1 MKSEKRESTYS
12 ILSKILNLKFHSQ
25 LKDSGIEFTSLYKMT
40 HLETGNESYLVYV
53 NTTELRFVTSRDFVI
68 HFSRLL
74 VENII
79 TLKATLKE
87 LLNIQINEFTDD
99 IGIEFSYK
107 EVEYHI
113 LKQTELLEKMNEFRT
128 KFP

>member
-40 HLETGNESYLVYV
+40 HLETGKENYLVYV
-53 NTTELRFVTSRDFVI
+53 NTTELRFVTSRDFVF

-74 VENII
+74 VENIKA
-79 TLKATLKE
+79 LKARRKE
-87 LLNIQINEFTDD
+87 LLNIQTNEFTDD

-113 LKQTELLEKMNEFRT
+113 LKQTELLEKMNEFKT
-128 KFP
+128 KSP